1 MKHSIKLTTTFAVAL
16 FLVSASAQINRA
28 TGLSHNTGLVV
39 APGVTPECPDG
50 IEDIDHCPITGC
62 GELGDAELNTA
73 KNNEAVPSAAAI
85 SNTTIAAIKA
95 LRQPATWDTGS
106 PRASLKTAT
115 GEGRAVRV
123 MGFLLRV
130 KAEGGESCNCGLTR
144 RAQTDVHLALV
155 EHSDDSEEESI
166 TAEISP
172 RVRQHQGHDPKW
184 QFRNIND
191 LESDFV
197 RVTGWLMLDTKHIP
211 QARPLP
217 RERRNKGLVRA
228 TNWEVH
234 PVTKI
239 EVCVK
244 SFKACTTNK
253 AGAWE
258 NF

>member
-1 MKHSIKLTTTFAVAL
+1 MKHSIKLTTTFGVAL
-16 FLVSASAQINRA
+16 FLVSPAQLNRA
-28 TGLSHNTGLVV
+28 TGLSNNTSPVV
-39 APGVTPECPDG
+39 APSVTPECPDG

-62 GELGDAELNTA
+62 GDLGDAELNTA
-73 KNNEAVPSAAAI
+73 KNNEAVP
-85 SNTTIAAIKA
+85 TTVTDVTIAGIKA
-95 LRQPATWDTGS
+95 IGQPATFDTGS
-106 PRASLKTAT
+106 PRTGIKTL

-155 EHSDDSEEESI
+155 DQSDDSEVESI

-184 QFRNIND
+184 QFRNVND

-211 QARPLP
+211 QAHRLP
-217 RERRNKGLVRA
+217 GERGNKGLTRA

-234 PVTKI
+234 PVTNL

-244 SFKACTTNK
+244 SVKACRGNK
-253 AGAWE
+253 PGAWE